1 MRHKLVQ
8 FTLVVFSLLSGHY
21 TMLLWSK
28 SLDIL
33 SDISMPLKKMDD
45 WQNSH

>member
-1 MRHKLVQ
+1 MRHKFVQ
-8 FTLVVFSLLSGHY
+8 FTLVVFSLLSGHN

-28 SLDIL
+28 SLEIL
-33 SDISMPLKKMDD
+33 SDISMRLKKMDD